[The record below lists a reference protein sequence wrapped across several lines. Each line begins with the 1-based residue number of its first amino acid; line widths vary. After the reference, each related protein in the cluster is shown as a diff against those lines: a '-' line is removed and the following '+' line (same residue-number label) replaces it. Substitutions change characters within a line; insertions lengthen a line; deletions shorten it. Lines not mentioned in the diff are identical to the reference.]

1 MRLTRI
7 AVLLFAV
14 VALSALAAE
23 PKPAPDP
30 ERARLE
36 CKDVPPVMKHPADL
50 EKAKREAFDRCMAKK
65 GVHTRV
71 IRAK

>member
-1 MRLTRI
+1 MRI
-7 AVLLFAV
+7 SVLLLAFA
-14 VALSALAAE
+14 ALSAYAAE
-23 PKPAPDP
+23 PKPLP

-36 CKDVPPVMKHPADL
+36 CKDAPLVMKHPADL
-50 EKAKREAFDRCMAKK
+50 EKAKRDAFDRCMAKK